1 MKKAVFLNGNFNT
14 VKRVYGDKF
23 IRYIDEKFGL
33 AVTAAVKDLA
43 AYENELKDCE
53 YAFSTWGMPV
63 YSEAEILRYL
73 PSLKAVFYAAGAVKS
88 FAAPFLNAGVKI
100 FSARD
105 ANAVPVIE
113 TAVSQILLAN
123 KGFYFLS
130 ALAKTDYKKAV
141 AEREKFKGNYGAEVG
156 LIGLG
161 TISRGVAQRLKSHDV
176 KVYMYSTYATDEEII
191 AAGAIPLPLDE
202 IFARCDAISNHLADT
217 PDTVKIMGAKQ
228 FGLMKPYSTF
238 INTGRGAQV
247 DECAL
252 KDKLTADP
260 TVTAVLDVTY
270 PEPPDFSNGLFSL
283 PNVMLTPHS
292 AGSSGEEVHRMAAY
306 MVREC
311 ENFASGGETKCEI
324 TKEMLSRMA

>member
-1 MKKAVFLNGNFNT
+1 MKKAVFLNDNFDT
-14 VKRVYGDKF
+14 VRRVYGEYY

-33 AVTAAVKDLA
+33 AEKSAVKDLA
-43 AYENELKDCE
+43 ACANKLQDCR

-63 YSEAEILRYL
+63 YSEEEIRKYL

-88 FAAPFLNAGVKI
+88 FAAPFLNAGVRI

-105 ANAVPVIE
+105 ANALPVIE
-113 TAVSQILLAN
+113 MAVSQILLAN

-130 ALAKTDYKKAV
+130 GLAKTDYRKAV
-141 AEREKFKGNYGAEVG
+141 KERESFKGNYGAEVG
-156 LIGLG
+156 LVGLG
-161 TISRGVAQRLKSHDV
+161 TISRGVAERLKSHDV
-176 KVYMYSTYATDEEII
+176 KVYMYSTYATDEEIA
-191 AAGAIPLPLDE
+191 AAGAIPLALDE
-202 IFARCDAISNHLADT
+202 MFARCDVISNHLADT
-217 PDTVKIMGAKQ
+217 PDTVKIMGKKQ

-252 KDKLTADP
+252 REKLIADP

-283 PNVMLTPHS
+283 PNTVLTPHS
-292 AGSSGEEVHRMAAY
+292 AGSSGQEVHRMAEY

-311 ENFASGGETKCEI
+311 ENFASGGETKYEI
-324 TKEMLSRMA
+324 TKEMLSKMA